1 MASTPWWACRK
12 SGVEI
17 ITASV
22 TFASYISSLLRNGR
36 GFAPTTFSIP
46 ATPSSRRRFQMSE
59 TATISKLRS
68 LPTLP
73 NAGRRAWR
81 KRSENPTIPTRTRSF
96 APRIF
101 AYRAAGSAAA
111 VAAATF
117 TNSRR
122 GIFVLCSDISPPGS
136 RMGATAG
143 GVEPGQRAAHIG
155 ERLFHPRQRV
165 IDVDFVL
172 QVDVAPVPAGFELLE
187 DRGDGNRTLADDAL
201 TPLGRQIAQI
211 LDVHVEQPWAR
222 VRDRPYDVG
231 AGADGVPDVDAQS
244 HPAIQIAH
252 VLQGVVRGRE
262 VLVLGPVVVERDAD
276 VVLLGEALNAREQRR
291 GGVRRDERHAGGPRV
306 REVFLHVRIAVLV
319 ERDHSTAHD
328 LQTRALDVA
337 SGRGQLFRRQLVRQ
351 VHGLEIAEGC
361 AERLHHLDR
370 LVAGK
375 FSERVA
381 GDAEPQGPP
390 PLTPSRFASGGTHR
404 GRGLEDSSCQ
414 ARQASSEE
422 RPAWHATV

>member
-22 TFASYISSLLRNGR
+22 TLASYISSLLRNAR

-117 TNSRR
+117 TSSRR

-136 RMGATAG
+136 RMRATAG
-143 GVEPGQRAAHIG
+143 GVEPVQRAAHIG

-165 IDVDFVL
+165 VDVDFVL
-172 QVDVAPVPAGFELLE
+172 QVD
-187 DRGDGNRTLADDAL
+187 
-201 TPLGRQIAQI
+201 
-211 LDVHVEQPWAR
+211 
-222 VRDRPYDVG
+222 
-231 AGADGVPDVDAQS
+231 
-244 HPAIQIAH
+244 
-252 VLQGVVRGRE
+252 
-262 VLVLGPVVVERDAD
+262 
-276 VVLLGEALNAREQRR
+276 EALNAREQRR
-291 GGVRRDERHAGGPRV
+291 GGVRGDQRHTGGPGV

-328 LQTRALDVA
+328 LQTRTLVVA
-337 SGRGQLFRRQLVRQ
+337 PGRGQLFRRQLVRQ
-351 VHGLEIAEGC
+351 VHGLEIDEGC

-370 LVAGK
+370 LVAGE
-375 FSERVA
+375 FSE
-381 GDAEPQGPP
+381 
-390 PLTPSRFASGGTHR
+390 
-404 GRGLEDSSCQ
+404 
-414 ARQASSEE
+414 
-422 RPAWHATV
+422 

>member
-1 MASTPWWACRK
+1 MPDEYGQNRRYSRYLRGFQASYGRYARK
-12 SGVEI
+12 RFQSVSCTLMVATSSGRRHRPAWVQFQV
-17 ITASV
+17 ITAAV
-22 TFASYISSLLRNGR
+22 TFASYISSLLRNAR

-165 IDVDFVL
+165 
-172 QVDVAPVPAGFELLE
+172 VDV
-187 DRGDGNRTLADDAL
+187 
-201 TPLGRQIAQI
+201 
-211 LDVHVEQPWAR
+211 
-222 VRDRPYDVG
+222 
-231 AGADGVPDVDAQS
+231 
-244 HPAIQIAH
+244 
-252 VLQGVVRGRE
+252 
-262 VLVLGPVVVERDAD
+262 
-276 VVLLGEALNAREQRR
+276 
-291 GGVRRDERHAGGPRV
+291 
-306 REVFLHVRIAVLV
+306 
-319 ERDHSTAHD
+319 
-328 LQTRALDVA
+328 
-337 SGRGQLFRRQLVRQ
+337 
-351 VHGLEIAEGC
+351 
-361 AERLHHLDR
+361 
-370 LVAGK
+370 
-375 FSERVA
+375 
-381 GDAEPQGPP
+381 
-390 PLTPSRFASGGTHR
+390 
-404 GRGLEDSSCQ
+404 
-414 ARQASSEE
+414 
-422 RPAWHATV
+422 